1 MDALAVVLAAAGV
14 RGTIAATVN
23 AADPWGFDLDDIPG
37 AAFHA
42 VTEGTAWLCL
52 PGQPDIRLLPGDVV
66 LLPTGSAHVLASDPD
81 AGTVPFDRVAAQRAL
96 AAGEELQAGCGVPQ
110 TKILCAS
117 YRQDPAITLPL
128 LALLPDLLHIPAARA
143 SAALGTTLRLLA
155 QEIAEPAPGSAAV
168 LNRIVDILFVQVLRT
183 WLAAGPPAARG
194 PSWLAALA
202 DPVVG
207 PALAVLYTQPGQDWT
222 VASLAAATGVSRATL
237 ARRFPVTV
245 GDTPAAHLTR
255 WRMDLAAQRLRDS
268 DDTVAAVARTVGYT
282 SEYAF
287 SRAFTRARGMPPGR
301 YRAGRRQAERDRE
314 HAPGS
319 GDEFVANLPLAGSGS
334 GAPTASDRRVR
345 GGADPG
351 QGVW

>member
-1 MDALAVVLAAAGV
+1 MPEKLNSLPIRPKPAWCSAHRYSGEVDALAAVLAAAGV
-14 RGTIAATVN
+14 RGTIAATLN

-42 VTEGTAWLCL
+42 ITEGAAWLCL
-52 PGQPDIRLLPGDVV
+52 PGQPDTRLLPGDVV
-66 LLPTGSAHVLASDPD
+66 LLPAGTAHVLASDPG
-81 AGTVPFDRVAAQRAL
+81 AGTVPFDRAAAQLAL
-96 AAGEELQAGCGVPQ
+96 AAGEELHAGCGAPQ
-110 TKILCAS
+110 TRILCAS
-117 YRQDPAITLPL
+117 YHQDPAITLPL

-183 WLAAGPPAARG
+183 WLTASQPAARG

-202 DPVVG
+202 DPIAG
-207 PALAVLYTQPGQDWT
+207 PALAVLYTQPGRDWT

-237 ARRFPVTV
+237 ARRFPATV

-268 DDTVAAVARTVGYT
+268 DDTVAAIARTVGYT

-287 SRAFTRARGMPPGR
+287 SRAFTRARGIPPGR
-301 YRAGRRQAERDRE
+301 YRTRSR
-314 HAPGS
+314 P
-319 GDEFVANLPLAGSGS
+319 AGSFR
-334 GAPTASDRRVR
+334 GA
-345 GGADPG
+345 
-351 QGVW
+351 